1 MKKVLLLLLA
11 ASAAIA
17 SMAQKPYDWVRLD
30 TLIAKGAYATAYP
43 IAQRYWQQT
52 EQNGS
57 GADRLTAAF
66 YLTALDY
73 AYSKDAADSALM
85 RYSLLARRLQGV
97 DRAVAYAF
105 LFQTYNSLYSKYNYR
120 LDRNKPSDDPNIK
133 YTRWHRQR
141 MEDTLMACADH
152 VLAQADALRRAD
164 THPYRRLLRNSINNE
179 TYPDSSSHPS
189 QEGTTF
195 PPLDTTLLG
204 ILVQTL
210 LEPSEQRIDLASL
223 ASAVRD
229 NVLKPMFNTQNH
241 PGATANS
248 QFSILNSEFPYP
260 LSLHRRVA
268 ELYASS
274 PADTRLWLDLQR
286 YEVCYSSNIK
296 LLTLDSLV
304 RYYRP
309 LLATDDMRAMLCLRQ
324 AENFDFNRQCVKA
337 EQLCLETERRYPN
350 TYGAYLCRQL
360 RRDICQQRYE
370 LHYNQTESSKRHRMA
385 VVEACNISLLKFK
398 IVSQQLLEDS
408 WGWKKHADTLLRLPS
423 VAQWQQPL
431 PDPGDHLTHSY
442 LIALPH
448 VPQGDYYLV
457 AYTDSSLCYEEYQ
470 SADAAFFAYYTPLKP
485 SRHSGLSPSQGH
497 LVDRTTGQPLA
508 YKRVTLHSYGE
519 ITNLHYRLRR
529 RTDSEGFFRFPTS
542 SLRYV
547 LTEPEVLAARVE
559 GYETEYGSEGYYD
572 VFTGHTYHQNP
583 KRLEIVMTDRPVYR
597 LGDTVHFS
605 CVAYLKHSR
614 GKEWKSHLRPA
625 KNVKLIATFSNRYDD
640 NEDTLHLVTDSHGR
654 CWGEFIIPADG
665 QNGYYDLTVKSTDYN
680 HWGDRNYYDNQRI
693 KVEAYKQP
701 HFMLSLSTTKDS
713 ADSTAVRRFGQPVTF
728 YGNVAS
734 YSGAPMTGTRIKWEV
749 SCEPLTNPLQ
759 ANTVANDFPFSDS
772 LTVDEEGNFQFSF
785 TPTRDTCITSNTSS
799 TSPTRNSRKETSIY
813 TAYVRAIDADGEMHE
828 QHLSLHVSDA
838 DGYCMPTGDDLSHL
852 TFAYNNFD
860 HQPLKGAV
868 RVVLQQLRQPDTILT
883 LDTLM
888 KKYPDARWVGTREEF
903 QHLFP
908 YRAFSREEGD
918 KHSWPVVATRFNQTT
933 EARKLDIPNLPSGLY
948 RVTFYTPDSN
958 QHDTLINYV
967 APNGRVTGDDIVWLR
982 TTPQRDWT
990 YTPSLTCRVGDT
1002 VRIELGSPYGNQPL
1016 FYRIDHAAKCY
1027 RRGMLVLDSSHTS
1040 TLVIPITKRMLDGCV
1055 VTLAAMREG
1064 RSFAIRYAINVLR
1077 PDLRLDIGIETFR
1090 DRMQPGEQEQWRLRV
1105 TQGDTFPKGIESNLS
1120 LTMYDLALEEY
1131 GHLKYGF
1138 WPWRQ
1143 EYYNDLQIP
1152 RPHIESKRMSYTVK
1166 TPLLPH
1172 NPTITQPRIGFAL
1185 PEVAN
1190 YHKQLIARFGVS
1202 ITGTIIDIQTQEPL
1216 PFVNVVVKYGNGTV
1230 KGTTTDLDGNFALRG
1245 VPAGEY
1251 TIIVSSVGYGKLEQR
1266 ITVPSNGARVLNI
1279 AMSPTASKLEE
1290 VQILESKVPVIE
1302 IGAPESGAR
1311 MSADDIAHMP
1321 GTSVESIVASV
1332 GGVGY
1337 ARGENGMV
1345 TMQGGVRK
1353 RTGVNVPKEA
1363 IAEIPPMFNFGST
1376 ATDMA
1381 SSMRK
1386 NLSTLALFEPALRSD
1401 KEGYATVSFTLPDIL
1416 TQWRLYGFAWTDQF
1430 QVGTLNRTIQAQ
1442 KELMVQPLMPRFL
1455 RQGDTIEIRA
1465 KVSNLTDSVMEVLV
1479 GFEIEN
1485 GELNVI
1491 ENGEWRMENY
1501 PGAATNSQLTIS
1513 PRSSTISTTRIA
1525 VPADWHVADYKVYAY
1540 KTTSGGHLSDGEQ
1553 GQLPVLSNRERITTS
1568 HLIYVPGSVD
1578 GKEIVRT
1585 FDIALPT
1592 PAPGDSTILT
1602 FTANPIQYAIEALP
1616 HFKRLL
1622 MPGNIYLAN
1631 SIYVNHLTTL
1641 LDTLSPK
1648 EKQRV
1653 ASRVTS
1659 DLHRILGAQAS
1670 GGGWSWMPGGRE
1682 ASRYVTES
1690 VLQRLASCPSLD
1702 NQNNYHNQY
1711 LRAIA
1716 YLDKLLV
1723 DINKDMMI
1731 YSHPWF
1737 DDYLSLTYTRSLYFN
1752 TKPLDQCDSTTQ
1764 EAYRFCYRMYKMRSN
1779 DYTNLH
1785 TQSQLALLMLHMGDT
1800 ADAISLATRIKESA
1814 HTSDDQGM
1822 YWLNNVSGYG
1832 WYQRPIETAALLV
1845 DVFADVLHDWE
1856 SVNRIQQWILASKR
1870 GTTWRTDMATAA
1882 ALHALLRQP
1891 TSTTINQG
1899 TVTIKCNNKIV
1910 ESGELKVES
1919 NPNTPA
1925 NSQLSTLN
1933 FQLNNTSPLPAWGA
1947 LFHSHDTPIDSI
1959 QYNGTGMKL
1968 RKTLSRVNSDGSL
1981 TLLNPGDKLH
1991 VGDRVRVHID
2001 IDCQQGFDN
2010 MVLRDQRAATFEPA
2024 STTSGWQWNNG
2035 LRYYVDVRDEWTDCY
2050 IDHLSP
2056 EHYYVEYDLWVR
2068 HSGTFANGICTLQSV
2083 YAPEFRANTDSQ
2095 NILVP

>member
-1 MKKVLLLLLA
+1 MKRAFLLCLIVLTALTA
-11 ASAAIA
+11 T
-17 SMAQKPYDWVRLD
+17 AQSNRWDRLD
-30 TLIAKGAYATAYP
+30 TLISKAKYATAYP
-43 IAQRYWQQT
+43 LAQGYYRQALADG
-52 EQNGS
+52 NGS
-57 GADRLTAAF
+57 ELLTAAF

-73 AYSKDAADSALM
+73 AYSKDAVDSALM

-105 LFQTYNSLYSKYNYR
+105 LFQTYNSLYSKHYYH
-120 LDRNKPSDDPNIK
+120 LDRNKPSDDPNMK
-133 YTRWHRQR
+133 YIRWHRQR

-164 THPYRRLLRNSINNE
+164 THPYRRLFRNPTNDSI
-179 TYPDSSSHPS
+179 TL
-189 QEGTTF
+189 

-210 LEPSEQRIDLASL
+210 LEPSEHRINLAKL
-223 ASAVRD
+223 APAVRD
-229 NVLKPMFNTQNH
+229 NVLKPMFNSQNH
-241 PGATANS
+241 PDATANS
-248 QFSILNSEFPYP
+248 QLSILDSELPYP

-324 AENFDFNRQCVKA
+324 AENLDFNRQRVKA

-350 TYGAYLCRQL
+350 TYGAYLCRLL
-360 RRDICQQRYE
+360 RRNICQTRYE
-370 LHYNQTESSKRHRMA
+370 LHYNQTESSKRYRMA
-385 VVEACNISLLKFK
+385 VVEACNTPLLKFK

-408 WGWKKHADTLLRLPS
+408 RDWRKHSDTLLRLPS

-470 SADAAFFAYYTPLKP
+470 SADAAFFAYDTPLKP

-547 LTEPEVLAARVE
+547 LTEPEVLAARVD
-559 GYETEYGSEGYYD
+559 GYETEFGNGGYYD
-572 VFTGHTYHQNP
+572 VFTGHAYRQRTKQ
-583 KRLEIVMTDRPVYR
+583 LDIVMTDRPVYR
-597 LGDTVHFS
+597 LSDTVRFS
-605 CVAYLKHSR
+605 CVAYHKHSR

-640 NEDTLHLVTDSHGR
+640 NEDTLYLVTDSHGR
-654 CWGEFIIPADG
+654 CWGEFVVPADG
-665 QNGYYDLTVKSTDYN
+665 QNGYYDLSVRSSDENYN
-680 HWGDRNYYDNQRI
+680 YWGYDYYDERRI

-785 TPTRDTCITSNTSS
+785 TPIRTIDSIDSIDS
-799 TSPTRNSRKETSIY
+799 RNPRISKETKIY
-813 TAYVRAIDADGEMHE
+813 TAYVHAIDADGEMHE

-868 RVVLQQLRQPDTILT
+868 RVVLQQLRQPDTIRT

-888 KKYPDARWVGTREEF
+888 KEYPDAHWVGTREEF

-918 KHSWPVVATRFNQTT
+918 KHSWPVVATRFDQTT
-933 EARKLDIPNLPSGLY
+933 EARKIEIPNLPSGLY

-990 YTPSLTCRVGDT
+990 YFPTLTCRVGDT

-1064 RSFAIRYAINVLR
+1064 RTFAIRYAINVLR

-1105 TQGDTFPKGIESNLS
+1105 TQGDTLPKGIESNLS

-1131 GHLKYGF
+1131 GHLNYGF
-1138 WPWRQ
+1138 WPWWKEYQ
-1143 EYYNDLQIP
+1143 ELQIMP
-1152 RPHIESKRMSYTVK
+1152 PHIESERMSYTVK
-1166 TPLLPH
+1166 TPLLPL
-1172 NPTITQPRIGFAL
+1172 NPTVGQPRIGFAL

-1190 YHKQLIARFGVS
+1190 YHKQLIDRLGVS
-1202 ITGTIIDIQTQEPL
+1202 IMGTIIDIQTQEPL

-1245 VPAGEY
+1245 VPSGEY
-1251 TIIVSSVGYGKLEQR
+1251 TIIVSSVGYWKLEQR

-1290 VQILESKVPVIE
+1290 VQIIDSKVPVIE

-1311 MSADDIAHMP
+1311 MSADDIANMP

-1332 GGVGY
+1332 AGVGS
-1337 ARGENGMV
+1337 ARGEE
-1345 TMQGGVRK
+1345 GGSRK

-1363 IAEIPPMFNFGST
+1363 IAEIPPMFNFDSS
-1376 ATDMA
+1376 ATEMA
-1381 SSMRK
+1381 SSVRK

-1416 TQWRLYGFAWTDQF
+1416 TQWRLNGFAWTDQF
-1430 QVGTLNRTIQAQ
+1430 QVGTLSRTIQAQ

-1465 KVSNLTDSVMEVLV
+1465 KVSNLTDSVMTVQV

-1485 GELNVI
+1485 EELKGI
-1491 ENGEWRMENY
+1491 ENGELRIENY
-1501 PGAATNSQLTIS
+1501 PGAATNSQLTVS
-1513 PRSSTISTTRIA
+1513 PHSSAISTTCFA
-1525 VPADWHVADYKVYAY
+1525 VPADWHVADYKIYAY
-1540 KTTSGGHLSDGEQ
+1540 KTTSSGHLSDGEQ

-1568 HLIYVPGSVD
+1568 HLLYVPGSVD
-1578 GKEIVRT
+1578 GKEVVRT
-1585 FDIALPT
+1585 FDIALPA
-1592 PAPGDSTILT
+1592 PAQGDSTTLA

-1631 SIYVNHLTTL
+1631 SIYVNHLISQ
-1641 LDTLSPK
+1641 LSPISDK
-1648 EKQRV
+1648 ERQQAANRAK
-1653 ASRVTS
+1653 S
-1659 DLHRILGAQAS
+1659 DMNILNNTQG
-1670 GGGWSWMPGGRE
+1670 GRGGWSWMPGGGQPN
-1682 ASRYVTES
+1682 RYVTEA
-1690 VLQRLASCPSLD
+1690 VLQSLADFPHAKIFRALNSLD
-1702 NQNNYHNQY
+1702 NM
-1711 LRAIA
+1711 
-1716 YLDKLLV
+1716 LV
-1723 DINKDMMI
+1723 DAYK
-1731 YSHPWF
+1731 SHV
-1737 DDYLSLTYTRSLYFN
+1737 DDKNRTTPPSDDHLSLLYTRSLYSN
-1752 TKPLDQCDSTTQ
+1752 TKPLSECDSITQ
-1764 EAYRFCYRMYKMRSN
+1764 EAYRFYYQLCRMRSLE
-1779 DYTNLH
+1779 TKSLH
-1785 TQSQLALLMLHMGDT
+1785 TQGQLALLMQHMGDT
-1800 ADAISLATRIKESA
+1800 AEAVSLATRIKESA

-1822 YWLNNVSGYG
+1822 YWLSNMSGYG
-1832 WYQRPIETAALLV
+1832 WYDRPIETAALMV

-1856 SVNRIQQWILASKR
+1856 SVSRIQQWILASKR
-1870 GTTWRTDMATAA
+1870 GTTWHTDMSTAR
-1882 ALHALLRQP
+1882 ALRALLRQP
-1891 TSTTINQG
+1891 ES
-1899 TVTIKCNNKIV
+1899 IKADSGKVRIKVNNK
-1910 ESGELKVES
+1910 ELTIENDS
-1919 NPNTPA
+1919 NAATLNVTGDTPA
-1925 NSQLSTLN
+1925 QLSTLN
-1933 FQLNNTSPLPAWGA
+1933 FQLNNSSHFPAWGA
-1947 LFHSHDTPIDSI
+1947 VFHSHDTPIDSI

-1968 RKTLSRVNSDGSL
+1968 RKTLSRVNADGSL

-2001 IDCQQGFDN
+2001 IDIDCMQGFDN

-2024 STTSGWQWNNG
+2024 STTSGWQWNHG

-2050 IDHLSP
+2050 IDHLNP

-2095 NILVP
+2095 TIAVQ

>member
-1 MKKVLLLLLA
+1 MKKGILCILLA
-11 ASAAIA
+11 GAALSVTA
-17 SMAQKPYDWVRLD
+17 KSSYDWVRLD
-30 TLIAKGAYATAYP
+30 TLIAKGAFTTAYP

-133 YTRWHRQR
+133 YFRWHRQR

-164 THPYRRLLRNSINNE
+164 THPYHRLLRNPTNDSII
-179 TYPDSSSHPS
+179 
-189 QEGTTF
+189 F

-210 LEPSEQRIDLASL
+210 LEPSEHRIDLASL
-223 ASAVRD
+223 APAVRD

-324 AENFDFNRQCVKA
+324 AENLDFNMQRVKA

-360 RRDICQQRYE
+360 RRDIRQQHYE

-408 WGWKKHADTLLRLPS
+408 WDRKKHADTLLRLPS

-485 SRHSGLSPSQGH
+485 SRHSGLSPSQGQ
-497 LVDRTTGQPLA
+497 LVDRTTGQPLV

-519 ITNLHYRLRR
+519 ITDLHYRLRR

-559 GYETEYGSEGYYD
+559 GYETKYEREGGYYD
-572 VFTGHTYHQNP
+572 VFTGHAYHQNP

-654 CWGEFIIPADG
+654 CWGEFVIPANG
-665 QNGYYDLTVKSTDYN
+665 QNGYYDLTVMSTDYI
-680 HWGDRNYYDNQRI
+680 HWGNRTYYDNQSI

-713 ADSTAVRRFGQPVTF
+713 ADSTAVRRFDQPVTF

-785 TPTRDTCITSNTSS
+785 TPTRDTSITSNTSS

-868 RVVLQQLRQPDTILT
+868 RVVLQQLRQPDTIRT
-883 LDTLM
+883 LDNLM
-888 KKYPDARWVGTREEF
+888 KEYPDARWVGTREEF

-918 KHSWPVVATRFNQTT
+918 KHSWPVVATRFDQTT
-933 EARKLDIPNLPSGLY
+933 EARKIDIPNLPSGLY

-990 YTPSLTCRVGDT
+990 YSPTLTCRVGDT

-1105 TQGDTFPKGIESNLS
+1105 TQGDTLPKGIESNLS

-1131 GHLKYGF
+1131 GHLNYGF
-1138 WPWRQ
+1138 WPWWQ
-1143 EYYNDLQIP
+1143 EYYNDLQIA
-1152 RPHIESKRMSYTVK
+1152 RPYIKSKRMSYTVK

-1172 NPTITQPRIGFAL
+1172 NPTVTQPRIGFAL

-1190 YHKQLIARFGVS
+1190 YHKQLIASLGTS
-1202 ITGTIIDIQTQEPL
+1202 IIGTIIDAKTQEPI

-1230 KGTTTDLDGNFALRG
+1230 KGTMTDFDGNFVMKWL
-1245 VPAGEY
+1245 PAGEY
-1251 TIIVSSVGYGKLEQR
+1251 TFIASFVGYGKLEQR
-1266 ITVPSNGARVLNI
+1266 ITVPSNGVRVLNI

-1416 TQWRLYGFAWTDQF
+1416 TQWRLNGFAWTDQF
-1430 QVGTLNRTIQAQ
+1430 QVGTLSRTIQAQ

-1465 KVSNLTDSVMEVLV
+1465 KVSNLTDSVMTVQV

-1485 GELNVI
+1485 EELRI
-1491 ENGEWRMENY
+1491 ENELPHPDNSQISILK
-1501 PGAATNSQLTIS
+1501 SQLTI
-1513 PRSSTISTTRIA
+1513 PPKSSSIASARFA
-1525 VPADWHVADYKVYAY
+1525 VPADWHVVDYKIYAY

-1553 GQLPVLSNRERITTS
+1553 GQLPVISNRERITTS
-1568 HLIYVPGSVD
+1568 HLLYVPGSVD
-1578 GKEIVRT
+1578 GKEVVRT
-1585 FDIALPT
+1585 FDIALPA
-1592 PAPGDSTILT
+1592 PAQGDSTTLA
-1602 FTANPIQYAIEALP
+1602 FTANPIQYAIKALP

-1648 EKQRV
+1648 ERQRV

-1711 LRAIA
+1711 LRAIG
-1716 YLDKLLV
+1716 YLDKLIV
-1723 DINKDMMI
+1723 DINKNMMI

-1737 DDYLSLTYTRSLYFN
+1737 DDCLSLIYTRSLYFN
-1752 TKPLDQCDSTTQ
+1752 IKPLDQCDSTTQ
-1764 EAYRFCYRMYKMRSN
+1764 EAYRFCYRMYKMRPSVRADN
-1779 DYTNLH
+1779 INTNLH
-1785 TQSQLALLMLHMGDT
+1785 TQGQLALLMLHMGDT
-1800 ADAISLATRIKESA
+1800 AEAVSLANRIKESA

-1832 WYQRPIETAALLV
+1832 WYQRPIETAALMV

-1856 SVNRIQQWILASKR
+1856 SVSHIQQWILASKR
-1870 GTTWRTDMATAA
+1870 GTAWRTDMATAA
-1882 ALHALLRQP
+1882 ALRALTRQP
-1891 TSTTINQG
+1891 VNTTLRQG
-1899 TVTIKCNNKIV
+1899 TVTIKCNNQEI
-1910 ESGELKVES
+1910 ESGTIDVEKYTDVS
-1919 NPNTPA
+1919 A
-1925 NSQLSTLN
+1925 NYQPSTFN
-1933 FQLNNTSPLPAWGA
+1933 FQLNNSSPYPAWGA

-1968 RKTLSRVNSDGSL
+1968 RKTLSRVNADGSL

-1991 VGDRVRVHID
+1991 VGDHVRVHID
-2001 IDCQQGFDN
+2001 IDCMLGFDN

-2024 STTSGWQWNNG
+2024 STTSGWQWNHG

-2050 IDHLSP
+2050 IDHLGP

-2083 YAPEFRANTDSQ
+2083 YAPEFRANSSSQ
-2095 NILVP
+2095 TILVP

>member
-1 MKKVLLLLLA
+1 
-11 ASAAIA
+11 
-17 SMAQKPYDWVRLD
+17 
-30 TLIAKGAYATAYP
+30 
-43 IAQRYWQQT
+43 
-52 EQNGS
+52 
-57 GADRLTAAF
+57 
-66 YLTALDY
+66 
-73 AYSKDAADSALM
+73 
-85 RYSLLARRLQGV
+85 
-97 DRAVAYAF
+97 
-105 LFQTYNSLYSKYNYR
+105 
-120 LDRNKPSDDPNIK
+120 
-133 YTRWHRQR
+133 
-141 MEDTLMACADH
+141 
-152 VLAQADALRRAD
+152 
-164 THPYRRLLRNSINNE
+164 
-179 TYPDSSSHPS
+179 
-189 QEGTTF
+189 
-195 PPLDTTLLG
+195 
-204 ILVQTL
+204 
-210 LEPSEQRIDLASL
+210 
-223 ASAVRD
+223 
-229 NVLKPMFNTQNH
+229 
-241 PGATANS
+241 
-248 QFSILNSEFPYP
+248 
-260 LSLHRRVA
+260 
-268 ELYASS
+268 
-274 PADTRLWLDLQR
+274 
-286 YEVCYSSNIK
+286 
-296 LLTLDSLV
+296 
-304 RYYRP
+304 
-309 LLATDDMRAMLCLRQ
+309 
-324 AENFDFNRQCVKA
+324 
-337 EQLCLETERRYPN
+337 
-350 TYGAYLCRQL
+350 
-360 RRDICQQRYE
+360 
-370 LHYNQTESSKRHRMA
+370 
-385 VVEACNISLLKFK
+385 
-398 IVSQQLLEDS
+398 
-408 WGWKKHADTLLRLPS
+408 
-423 VAQWQQPL
+423 
-431 PDPGDHLTHSY
+431 
-442 LIALPH
+442 
-448 VPQGDYYLV
+448 
-457 AYTDSSLCYEEYQ
+457 
-470 SADAAFFAYYTPLKP
+470 
-485 SRHSGLSPSQGH
+485 
-497 LVDRTTGQPLA
+497 
-508 YKRVTLHSYGE
+508 
-519 ITNLHYRLRR
+519 
-529 RTDSEGFFRFPTS
+529 
-542 SLRYV
+542 
-547 LTEPEVLAARVE
+547 
-559 GYETEYGSEGYYD
+559 
-572 VFTGHTYHQNP
+572 
-583 KRLEIVMTDRPVYR
+583 
-597 LGDTVHFS
+597 
-605 CVAYLKHSR
+605 
-614 GKEWKSHLRPA
+614 
-625 KNVKLIATFSNRYDD
+625 
-640 NEDTLHLVTDSHGR
+640 
-654 CWGEFIIPADG
+654 
-665 QNGYYDLTVKSTDYN
+665 
-680 HWGDRNYYDNQRI
+680 
-693 KVEAYKQP
+693 
-701 HFMLSLSTTKDS
+701 MLSLSTTKDS

-785 TPTRDTCITSNTSS
+785 TPTRDTSITSNTSS
-799 TSPTRNSRKETSIY
+799 TSHTRNSRKETSIY

-908 YRAFSREEGD
+908 YRAFNREEGD
-918 KHSWPVVATRFNQTT
+918 KHSWPVVATRFDQTT
-933 EARKLDIPNLPSGLY
+933 EARKIEIPNLPSGLY
-948 RVTFYTPDSN
+948 HVTFYTPDSN

-1040 TLVIPITKRMLDGCV
+1040 TLVIPITKRMREGCM

-1064 RSFAIRYAINVLR
+1064 RSFAIRYAIIVPR
-1077 PDLRLDIGIETFR
+1077 HDLRLDIGIETFR

-1105 TQGDTFPKGIESNLS
+1105 ISPLERGGQRPGYVIDTLPKGIESNLS

-1131 GHLKYGF
+1131 GHLNYGF

-1143 EYYNDLQIP
+1143 EYYNDLQIT
-1152 RPHIESKRMSYTVK
+1152 RPYIKSKRMSYTVK

-1172 NPTITQPRIGFAL
+1172 NPTVTQPRIGFAL

-1190 YHKQLIARFGVS
+1190 YHKQLIANLGTS
-1202 ITGTIIDIQTQEPL
+1202 IIGTIIDAKTQEPL

-1230 KGTTTDLDGNFALRG
+1230 KGTTTDFDGNFVMKWL
-1245 VPAGEY
+1245 PAGEY
-1251 TIIVSSVGYGKLEQR
+1251 TFIASTVGYGKLEQR
-1266 ITVPSNGARVLNI
+1266 ITVPSKGVRVLNI

-1337 ARGENGMV
+1337 ARGEE
-1345 TMQGGVRK
+1345 GGSRK

-1376 ATDMA
+1376 ATNMA
-1381 SSMRK
+1381 SSVRK

-1455 RQGDTIEIRA
+1455 RQGDTIVIRA

-1479 GFEIEN
+1479 GFEMEN
-1485 GELNVI
+1485 GK
-1491 ENGEWRMENY
+1491 WKMENY
-1501 PGAATNSQLTIS
+1501 PGAAALNITGDTPAQFSILNSQLTIP
-1513 PRSSTISTTRIA
+1513 PRSSAISTTHFA
-1525 VPADWHVADYKVYAY
+1525 VPTDWHVADYKVYAF
-1540 KTTSGGHLSDGEQ
+1540 KTSTTGGHFSDGEQ
-1553 GQLPVLSNRERITTS
+1553 GKLPVLSNRERITTS

-1578 GKEIVRT
+1578 GKEVVRT

-1592 PAPGDSTILT
+1592 PAPGDSTTLS

-1648 EKQRV
+1648 ERQRME
-1653 ASRVTS
+1653 SRVKS
-1659 DLHRILGAQAS
+1659 DLQRLLNSQAS

-1690 VLQRLASCPSLD
+1690 VLQRLAVCPSLD
-1702 NQNNYHNQY
+1702 KQNYYNHQY
-1711 LRAIA
+1711 LKAVS
-1716 YLDKLLV
+1716 YLDRILV
-1723 DINKDMMI
+1723 KKYEDFRTTVFHSSTYPPFNA
-1731 YSHPWF
+1731 
-1737 DDYLSLTYTRSLYFN
+1737 LSLLYTRSLYLN
-1752 TKPLDQCDSTTQ
+1752 IKPLDQCDSTTQ
-1764 EAYRFCYRMYKMRSN
+1764 EAYRFCYRMYKTHSN
-1779 DYTNLH
+1779 NYTNLH
-1785 TQSQLALLMLHMGDT
+1785 TQGQLALLMLHMGDT
-1800 ADAISLATRIKESA
+1800 AEAVSLANRIKGSA

-1822 YWLNNVSGYG
+1822 YWLSNVSGYG
-1832 WYQRPIETAALLV
+1832 WYQRPIETAALIV

-1856 SVNRIQQWILASKR
+1856 SVSRIQQWILASKR
-1870 GTTWRTDMATAA
+1870 GTSWHTDMATAA
-1882 ALHALLRQP
+1882 ALRALLRQP

-1899 TVTIKCNNKIV
+1899 TVTIKCNNQEI
-1910 ESGELKVES
+1910 ESGTIDVEKYT
-1919 NPNTPA
+1919 NV
-1925 NSQLSTLN
+1925 STNYQPSTFN
-1933 FQLNNTSPLPAWGA
+1933 FQLNNSSPYPAWGA

-1959 QYNGTGMKL
+1959 PYNGTGMQL
-1968 RKTLSRVNSDGSL
+1968 RKTLSRVNADGSL

-1991 VGDRVRVHID
+1991 VGDHVRVHID
-2001 IDCQQGFDN
+2001 IDCMLGFDN

-2024 STTSGWQWNNG
+2024 STTSGWQWNDG
-2035 LRYYVDVRDEWTDCY
+2035 LRYYVDVRNEWTDCY
-2050 IDHLSP
+2050 IDHLDP

-2083 YAPEFRANTDSQ
+2083 YAPEFRANSSSQ
-2095 NILVP
+2095 TILVP

>member
-1 MKKVLLLLLA
+1 MKRVVLLCLVALTALTA
-11 ASAAIA
+11 T
-17 SMAQKPYDWVRLD
+17 AQNNRWDCLD
-30 TLIAKGAYATAYP
+30 TLIGEAKYATAYP
-43 IAQRYWQQT
+43 LAQGYYRQALADGKGT
-52 EQNGS
+52 EL
-57 GADRLTAAF
+57 LTAAF

-120 LDRNKPSDDPNIK
+120 LDRNKPSDDPNMK
-133 YTRWHRQR
+133 YLRWHRQR
-141 MEDTLMACADH
+141 MEDTLMVCADN
-152 VLAQADALRRAD
+152 VLVQADALQRTD
-164 THPYRRLLRNSINNE
+164 THPYRRLLRNPTNDSII
-179 TYPDSSSHPS
+179 
-189 QEGTTF
+189 F

-210 LEPSEQRIDLASL
+210 LEPSEHRIDLAKL
-223 ASAVRD
+223 APAQRES
-229 NVLKPMFNTQNH
+229 VLSPL
-241 PGATANS
+241 A
-248 QFSILNSEFPYP
+248 QFCHDTLTYPFPIA
-260 LSLHRRVA
+260 LHRQVA

-296 LLTLDSLV
+296 PLTLDSLV
-304 RYYRP
+304 HYYRP

-324 AENFDFNRQCVKA
+324 AENLDFNRQRVKA
-337 EQLCLETERRYPN
+337 EQLCIETERRYPN

-360 RRDICQQRYE
+360 RRDICQLRYE

-385 VVEACNISLLKFK
+385 VVEAHNTSLLKFK

-408 WGWKKHADTLLRLPS
+408 WNWKKHADTLLRLPS

-457 AYTDSSLCYEEYQ
+457 AYTDSSLCYEKYQ

-485 SRHSGLSPSQGH
+485 GRRSGLSPSQGH

-519 ITNLHYRLRR
+519 ITNLHYRLRC

-542 SLRYV
+542 SPRYI
-547 LTEPEVLAARVE
+547 LTKLEVLAARVE

-572 VFTGHTYHQNP
+572 VFTGHAYHQKP
-583 KRLEIVMTDRPVYR
+583 KRLDIVMTDRPVYR

-625 KNVKLIATFSNRYDD
+625 KNMKLIATFCRRYDD
-640 NEDTLHLVTDSHGR
+640 SEDTLHLVTDSHGR
-654 CWGEFIIPADG
+654 CWGEFVIPADG
-665 QNGYYDLTVKSTDYN
+665 QNGYYDLTVKSTDDNY
-680 HWGDRNYYDNQRI
+680 WGDPDYSDYQTI
-693 KVEAYKQP
+693 QVTAYKQP

-759 ANTVANDFPFSDS
+759 ANTIADDFPFSDS

-785 TPTRDTCITSNTSS
+785 TPIRDSIGSIGSINHRIS
-799 TSPTRNSRKETSIY
+799 KETKIY
-813 TAYVRAIDADGEMHE
+813 TAYVRAIDADGETHE
-828 QHLSLHVSDA
+828 QRLSLHVSDA

-868 RVVLQQLRQPDTILT
+868 RVVLQQLRQPDTIRT

-888 KKYPDARWVGTREEF
+888 KEYPDARWVGTREEF
-903 QHLFP
+903 RHLFP

-918 KHSWPVVATRFNQTT
+918 KHSWPVVATRFDQTT
-933 EARKLDIPNLPSGLY
+933 EARKIDIPNLPSGLY

-958 QHDTLINYV
+958 QHDTLINHV

-982 TTPQRDWT
+982 TTPKRDWT
-990 YTPSLTCRVGDT
+990 YSPSLTCRVGDT

-1027 RRGMLVLDSSHTS
+1027 RRGMLVLDSSHIS
-1040 TLVIPITKRMLDGCV
+1040 TLVIPITKRMRDGCV

-1064 RSFAIRYAINVLR
+1064 RTFAIRYTINVIR

-1090 DRMQPGEQEQWRLRV
+1090 DRMQPGEHEQWRLRV
-1105 TQGDTFPKGIESNLS
+1105 TQGDTLPKGIKSNLS

-1131 GHLKYGF
+1131 RHLNYGF

-1143 EYYNDLQIP
+1143 EYDNLQIT

-1166 TPLLPH
+1166 TPLLSH
-1172 NPTITQPRIGFAL
+1172 NTTVIQPRIGFAL

-1190 YHKQLIARFGVS
+1190 YHKQLIARLGTS
-1202 ITGTIIDIQTQEPL
+1202 IIGTIIDANTQEPI
-1216 PFVNVVVKYGNGTV
+1216 PFVNVVVKYGNRAV
-1230 KGTTTDLDGNFALRG
+1230 KGTTTDWDGNFVMKWL
-1245 VPAGEY
+1245 PADEY
-1251 TIIVSSVGYGKLEQR
+1251 VIIVSSVGYQKLEQH
-1266 ITVPSNGARVLNI
+1266 IYVPSKGARVLNI
-1279 AMSPTASKLEE
+1279 AMSPTASKLET
-1290 VQILESKVPVIE
+1290 VQIIESRVPVIE
-1302 IGAPESGAR
+1302 IGAPESGQR
-1311 MSADDIAHMP
+1311 ISADDIAHMP

-1337 ARGENGMV
+1337 ARGEE
-1345 TMQGGVRK
+1345 GGSRK

-1376 ATDMA
+1376 ATDMT

-1386 NLSTLALFEPALRSD
+1386 NLSTLALFEPALHSD

-1455 RQGDTIEIRA
+1455 RQGDTIKIRA
-1465 KVSNLTDSVMEVLV
+1465 KVSNLTDSVMNVHV

-1485 GELNVI
+1485 GEL
-1491 ENGEWRMENY
+1491 RMENEL
-1501 PGAATNSQLTIS
+1501 PHPDNFQFS
-1513 PRSSTISTTRIA
+1513 PFNFHLSIPPHTSSIASTRIA

-1540 KTTSGGHLSDGEQ
+1540 KTTSIGHHSDGEQ

-1568 HLIYVPGSVD
+1568 HLLYVPGSVD
-1578 GKEIVRT
+1578 GKEVVRT

-1592 PAPGDSTILT
+1592 PAPGDSTTLS
-1602 FTANPIQYAIEALP
+1602 FTANPVRYAIEVLP

-1716 YLDKLLV
+1716 YLDKFLV

-1737 DDYLSLTYTRSLYFN
+1737 DDYLSLIYTRSLYFN

-1785 TQSQLALLMLHMGDT
+1785 TQGQLALLMLHIGDT
-1800 ADAISLATRIKESA
+1800 ADAVDLANRIKESA

-1822 YWLNNVSGYG
+1822 YWLNNMSGYG
-1832 WYQRPIETAALLV
+1832 WYNRPIETAALMV

-1856 SVNRIQQWILASKR
+1856 SVSRIQQWILASKR
-1870 GTTWRTDMATAA
+1870 GTAWRTDMATAA
-1882 ALHALLRQP
+1882 ALCALTRQPVNTTLRQG
-1891 TSTTINQG
+1891 I
-1899 TVTIKCNNKIV
+1899 VTIKCNNQEI
-1910 ESGELKVES
+1910 ESGTIDVEKYTNES
-1919 NPNTPA
+1919 TNFQFSIS
-1925 NSQLSTLN
+1925 NSQL
-1933 FQLNNTSPLPAWGA
+1933 FPAWGV

-1959 QYNGTGMKL
+1959 QYNDTGMKL
-1968 RKTLSRVNSDGSL
+1968 RKTLSRVNADGSL

-2024 STTSGWQWNNG
+2024 STTSGWQWNSG
-2035 LRYYVDVRDEWTDCY
+2035 LHYYVDVRDEWTDCY
-2050 IDHLSP
+2050 IDHLGP

-2095 NILVP
+2095 TIAVP